1 MSLLKNG
8 SACRKTDWS
17 GSDPGADR
25 RAGDFMNASR
35 PGGVTAILGL
45 LGLQGG
51 DPLQAT
57 LVSIIELYLL
67 VMIVYAVLTW
77 FPLDPRSPWSRLR
90 YGLGRI
96 VEPVVAPIRRLL
108 PQTSLPIDI
117 AFLIVFFGLQ
127 ILVVPA
133 IEHLT

>member
-1 MSLLKNG
+1 MLLG
-8 SACRKTDWS
+8 
-17 GSDPGADR
+17 
-25 RAGDFMNASR
+25 
-35 PGGVTAILGL
+35 I

-51 DPLQAT
+51 DPLRTT

-67 VMIVYAVLTW
+67 VMIIYAVLTW
-77 FPLDPRSPWSRLR
+77 FPLDPSSPWSRLR
-90 YGLGRI
+90 YSLGRI

-108 PQTSLPIDI
+108 PQTALPIDL